1 MQARP
6 YNGALACVNV
16 SSTSVMRLF
25 GAKRAN
31 IDAHTHTQNCLLFF
45 YLLLQMPP
53 QSLQPVD
60 VLCEMLWQDV
70 IVKGGTCPR
79 TEAGSYQLRYQ
90 AMRRVH
96 LHQVRRHHGAA
107 RKKEKGAC
115 EAAGMQS
122 ICRSW
127 MNLITACQKISESSI
142 NSITGSWDTIT
153 VDSLKW
159 RCCNAW

>member
-31 IDAHTHTQNCLLFF
+31 IDAHTHRIVCCFSTYCCRCPPKVCSLLTC
-45 YLLLQMPP
+45 Y
-53 QSLQPVD
+53 
-60 VLCEMLWQDV
+60 
-70 IVKGGTCPR
+70 VKCCDKMWSSKVGLVQGPR
-79 TEAGSYQLRYQ
+79 PAVTSYQ

-107 RKKEKGAC
+107 RKKEKRAC

-159 RCCNAW
+159 RCCHAW